1 MIKNFIYYVLHKY
14 SYIIFY
20 YKYHWIIYLIFFI
33 IIFLENGILI
43 TTFLPG
49 DSLLLLTGTL
59 AYNNIINLFLV
70 LILLTIAAWLGSWI
84 SFLQG
89 KWLKNKKLI
98 SYRFLFVPEKYQ
110 KKAYKILDKYGLLAL
125 LIGRF
130 IVFIRTIL
138 PMIIGLSNIQH
149 NKLFQ
154 LFNFFSAFCWV
165 SILIFI
171 GYLLNTLII
180 NISLK
185 YLITLLIAIIPII
198 IFIISLVIIVLLI
211 LKKE

>member
-14 SYIIFY
+14 SYTIFY

-70 LILLTIAAWLGSWI
+70 LVLLTIAAWLGSWI

-89 KWLKNKKLI
+89 KWIKNKKL
-98 SYRFLFVPEKYQ
+98 
-110 KKAYKILDKYGLLAL
+110 
-125 LIGRF
+125 
-130 IVFIRTIL
+130 
-138 PMIIGLSNIQH
+138 M
-149 NKLFQ
+149 
-154 LFNFFSAFCWV
+154 
-165 SILIFI
+165 
-171 GYLLNTLII
+171 
-180 NISLK
+180 
-185 YLITLLIAIIPII
+185 
-198 IFIISLVIIVLLI
+198 
-211 LKKE
+211 